1 MVQLPRAKCSN
12 ILGYSVPKTVITKLG
27 CVHETQLKPVGHGLG
42 PTESVGRNAWY
53 AWYAGTLVSDKTPE
67 IKSAKFTDEII

>member
-1 MVQLPRAKCSN
+1 MFLLDHPGTPNLKL
-12 ILGYSVPKTVITKLG
+12 ILNLVYYG
-27 CVHETQLKPVGHGLG
+27 PVGLGLG